1 MEIVRAEGLGYAYHY
16 DETFV
21 LKGLSFSAESGKITE
36 VALGYGKTTL
46 ARLLGGLLIPSEGT
60 LLLKGQPLLSVPKE
74 KRNIAVIFEDYALMK
89 GTVRDNLAF
98 GLKVRGFDK
107 SETER
112 IVALEAEKF
121 SLSDKLDISTR
132 KLSRIDAFMT
142 ALARADARKIELLV
156 LDDVFKGLEKEER
169 ETARNAVESLIRAHS
184 CAVIN
189 ISDKGGENE

>member
-121 SLSDKLDISTR
+121 SLSST
-132 KLSRIDAFMT
+132 SAPGSFPAST
-142 ALARADARKIELLV
+142 LL
-156 LDDVFKGLEKEER
+156 
-169 ETARNAVESLIRAHS
+169 
-184 CAVIN
+184 
-189 ISDKGGENE
+189 

>member
-121 SLSDKLDISTR
+121 SLSDKLDLSTR

-142 ALARADARKIELLV
+142 ALARADAREIELLV

-169 ETARNAVESLIRAHS
+169 ETARNTVESLIRAHS

-189 ISDKGGENE
+189 ISYKGGENE

>member
-112 IVALEAEKF
+112 IVALEGEKF
-121 SLSDKLDISTR
+121 SLSDKLDLSTR

-169 ETARNAVESLIRAHS
+169 ETARNTVESLIRAHS